1 MLKPPPRTT
10 DRTITLSVLYV
21 LPLAVVAHMWMA
33 IFFYSKQARLER
45 VPPLPLQIP
54 RRFTCAACEQA
65 RLDVPLLYFALLGVL
80 SAFFMA
86 RLSAEISRR
95 QAPQVAP
102 PYPLGDGADSR
113 DDADATAWTEASS
126 ENGRDGKTTSPA
138 GGQSDAEGLDAHL
151 DRIEL
156 YVPPLTAT
164 LLEWTHRD
172 LQAELA
178 NLPVLLERGRSR
190 APYPPP
196 TLSSRSS
203 TAISQRGG
211 AAGDP

>member
-156 YVPPLTAT
+156 YVPPLSAHLLNDWHAT
-164 LLEWTHRD
+164 VAQRD
-172 LQAELA
+172 
-178 NLPVLLERGRSR
+178 PSER
-190 APYPPP
+190 
-196 TLSSRSS
+196 RSS
-203 TAISQRGG
+203 QLPSAMTSTRETAAS
-211 AAGDP
+211 AVEP